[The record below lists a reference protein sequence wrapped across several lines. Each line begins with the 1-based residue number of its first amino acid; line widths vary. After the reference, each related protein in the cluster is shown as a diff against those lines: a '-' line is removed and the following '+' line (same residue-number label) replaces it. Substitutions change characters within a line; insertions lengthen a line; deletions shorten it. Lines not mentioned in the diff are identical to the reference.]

1 MTDLA
6 KGDGPHRLDVAI
18 GLRIRERRRKVGLS
32 QQALAEAI
40 GVTFQQVQKYERGTN
55 RISFSRLV
63 EVADTLTCRL
73 GDLTE
78 GLDQNH
84 APEAL
89 GQLNALLALDGA
101 MAMLEAYAAV
111 PSKAL
116 RRALVAHARVLSTVT
131 DTVDP

>member
-1 MTDLA
+1 MTDLTKA
-6 KGDGPHRLDVAI
+6 DGPHRLDLAI

-32 QQALAEAI
+32 QQALAEKV

-55 RISFSRLV
+55 RVSFSRLV
-63 EVADTLTCRL
+63 EIADTLTCRL

-78 GLDQNH
+78 GLDQDH

-101 MAMLEAYAAV
+101 LEMLEAYAAI
-111 PSKAL
+111 PSRPL
-116 RRALVAHARVLSTVT
+116 RRALIAHARTLSAIA
-131 DTVDP
+131 DPVEP